1 MAVNGK
7 NILIALGSTPIAGTK
22 SNEMSTACDAIETSS
37 PTNGEWRTYIAGR
50 KDWDFTTGWLLATS
64 SDVAKLLNV
73 GQSYTVYIQDD
84 NSTKLLQGSA
94 LCTKADVRAT
104 VGNLIAGSFA
114 FKGNG
119 PLETPPSS

>member
-7 NILIALGSTPIAGTK
+7 NIIIALGSTPIAGTK
-22 SNEMSTACDAIETSS
+22 SNEISSACDAIETSS
-37 PTNGEWRTYIAGR
+37 STNGVWRTYIAGR
-50 KDWDFTTGWLLATS
+50 KDWDFTTGWLLATP
-64 SDVAKLLNV
+64 SDVTNLLNV